1 MSRSPSPF
9 SVQQKLN
16 KISPGA
22 AEAGLGDILNDLITA
37 VSALQTAVVALTADH
52 NTVVAKL
59 NLDAGV
65 TDVNY
70 AVSTAVAQTAVVPL
84 TSR

>member
-16 KISPGA
+16 KVSPGA
-22 AEAGLGDILNDLITA
+22 AEAGLGDIINDLITA
-37 VSALQTAVVALTADH
+37 ATALQTAVVALTADH

-59 NLDAGV
+59 NADAGV

-70 AVSTAVAQTAVVPL
+70 AGSTAVAQTAVAPL

>member
-9 SVQQKLN
+9 TVQQKLN
-16 KISPGA
+16 RMTPA
-22 AEAGLGDILNDLITA
+22 ATEAGLGDILNDLITA
-37 VSALQTAVVALTADH
+37 VNLGISDH
-52 NTVVAKL
+52 NTLIAKL

-65 TDVNY
+65 TDTNY
-70 AVSTAVAQTAVVPL
+70 AVSGAAVVTVL